1 MNDDTQKLIGTILTA
16 DAQRDC
22 VHMALHPM
30 QAGERLIKGAEIGL
44 AYGSRTI
51 ALSRQS
57 CYGEVPIGIVDPFLK
72 DWSVKKGQWFFCWLF
87 PGSVQGMRH
96 AFHHPVLDA
105 PVQQPASEAEAWL
118 RAFAERWHF
127 NYDEM
132 IAGALEEEGYVVAM
146 GRDLHY
152 ASELDPGDEE
162 AFWRN
167 VQLLTGKKFDPVHRQ
182 RFGWSCSC

>member
-1 MNDDTQKLIGTILTA
+1 MVLLLALPWQRPGHGATPTTPYLI
-16 DAQRDC
+16 R
-22 VHMALHPM
+22 
-30 QAGERLIKGAEIGL
+30 
-44 AYGSRTI
+44 
-51 ALSRQS
+51 
-57 CYGEVPIGIVDPFLK
+57 
-72 DWSVKKGQWFFCWLF
+72 
-87 PGSVQGMRH
+87 
-96 AFHHPVLDA
+96 
-105 PVQQPASEAEAWL
+105 VQQRASEAEAWL

-132 IAGALEEEGYVVAM
+132 IAGGLEEEGYVVAM

-167 VQLLTGKKFDPVHRQ
+167 IQILTGKKFDPVHRQ